1 MENNNLLPSSHM
13 KIGTWQHYVQ
23 CAVCPLCAVFTL
35 HRRRRHAVIK
45 ADMQV
50 YMPRLLEEE
59 VRLVLERER
68 TTSSTKPTSSTP

>member
-1 MENNNLLPSSHM
+1 MQFSYENRNLATLRAMCGLS
-13 KIGTWQHYVQ
+13 I
-23 CAVCPLCAVFTL
+23 VCSVHSTL
-35 HRRRRHAVIK
+35 WTKTVIK

-50 YMPRLLEEE
+50 YIPRLLEEE